1 MHRHD
6 PSSTRVAL
14 LVGGSSNERPISL
27 ASGEQVHAALNK
39 AGYPVEVIDTQDA
52 PAALERLM
60 GGSFDVVFIAL
71 HGKGGEDGTI
81 QGACEMLG
89 IPYTGSGVL
98 ASALAMDKARSKAFY
113 RHYGLPV
120 AASITLRH
128 GEPYTIDE
136 LVAQVGEHCVVKPVG
151 DGSSLGMSIVH
162 YADELPAALE
172 KAFAAGQDVMVEAYI
187 EGTEITVAVL
197 GNESP
202 EPLPVIE
209 IVPHDEFYSY
219 EVKYSAAGADHI
231 IPARL
236 VPEVYERAQDY
247 AVRAHRAL
255 GCAGMSRSDF
265 IVNAEG
271 IPIILETNT
280 LPGMTETSLL
290 PDAARHAGYDFPA
303 VCSYIVQLALEKHAA
318 RA

>member
-6 PSSTRVAL
+6 PSNTRVAL
-14 LVGGSSNERPISL
+14 LVGGSSNERAISL
-27 ASGEQVHAALNK
+27 SSGEQVHTALKK
-39 AGYPVEVIDTQDA
+39 AGYIVEVIDTQDA
-52 PAALERLM
+52 RTALERLID
-60 GGSFDVVFIAL
+60 GSFDVAFLAL

-81 QGACEMLG
+81 QGACETIGL
-89 IPYTGSGVL
+89 PYTGSGVL

-113 RHYGLPV
+113 VQNGLPV
-120 AASITLRH
+120 APSVTLRRD
-128 GEPYTIDE
+128 EPYTIDE
-136 LVAQVGEHCVVKPVG
+136 LVAQVGEQCVVKPID

-162 YADELPAALE
+162 QLDELPAALT
-172 KAFAAGQDVMVEAYI
+172 KAFANGQDIMIEAYVR
-187 EGTEITVAVL
+187 GTEITVAVL
-197 GNESP
+197 GNENP

-219 EVKYSAAGADHI
+219 EVKYAAAGADHI

-236 VPEVYERAQDY
+236 APEVYERAQAY

-255 GCAGMSRSDF
+255 GCSGLSRSDF
-265 IVNAEG
+265 IVTDDG
-271 IPIILETNT
+271 TPIILETNT

-303 VCSYIVQLALEKHAA
+303 VCSRIIELALEKHCA
-318 RA
+318 

>member
-6 PSSTRVAL
+6 PSNTRVAL
-14 LVGGSSNERPISL
+14 LVGGSSNERAISL
-27 ASGEQVHAALNK
+27 SSGEQVHKALEK
-39 AGYPVEVIDTQDA
+39 AGYIVEVIDTQDA
-52 PAALERLM
+52 RAAFERLID
-60 GGSFDVVFIAL
+60 GGFDVAFLAL

-81 QGACEMLG
+81 QGACETIGL
-89 IPYTGSGVL
+89 PYTGSGVL

-113 RHYGLPV
+113 VQNGLSV
-120 AASITLRH
+120 APSVTLRH
-128 GEPYTIDE
+128 DEPYTIDE
-136 LVAQVGEHCVVKPVG
+136 LVAQVGEQCVVKPID

-162 YADELPAALE
+162 QLDELPAALT
-172 KAFAAGQDVMVEAYI
+172 KAFANGQDIMIEAYVR
-187 EGTEITVAVL
+187 GTEITVAVL
-197 GNESP
+197 GNENP

-219 EVKYSAAGADHI
+219 EVKYAAAGADHI

-236 VPEVYERAQDY
+236 APEVYERAQNY

-255 GCAGMSRSDF
+255 GCSGLSRSDF
-265 IVNAEG
+265 IVTDDG
-271 IPIILETNT
+271 IPVILETNT

-303 VCSYIVQLALEKHAA
+303 VCSRIIELALEKH